1 MSCVK
6 GVSVVL
12 ISWILLS
19 QIKFVS
25 FHHEFDKR
33 WAQTWTSGS
42 VYFTMLYSNKFLKAA
57 IGSVL
62 LKKVFLKIS
71 QNSQE
76 NNCAR
81 ISFLIK
87 LHALACNFIKK
98 ATLSK
103 MLSCEF
109 WGIFKNILLQS
120 TFGWLLRNI
129 FHFLI
134 WEVTHSMIHAIIQ
147 MGIPQKHCQIK
158 ICKERPFSF
167 IKM

>member
-19 QIKFVS
+19 QRKFVS

-42 VYFTMLYSNKFLKAA
+42 VYFTMLYSNNFSKAA

-81 ISFLIK
+81 VSFLIK
-87 LHALACNFIKK
+87 LHAIACNFIKK

-109 WGIFKNILLQS
+109 WEIFKNILLQS
-120 TFGWLLRNI
+120 TFGWQFLL
-129 FHFLI
+129 
-134 WEVTHSMIHAIIQ
+134 WEVTRFMIHVIIQ

-158 ICKERPFSF
+158 TCKERRFSF